1 MFPLLPVPREWKHFG
16 PTKFYLGRFFFVS
29 SGSRETLTTVTCH
42 LGIQGT
48 AAALV
53 RSARAAGGVDAA
65 QEVANRIFAWGMMLG
80 VVLALVQWF
89 ALPSI
94 TWWFS
99 PLTTVWDAVR
109 GPAAISLFIHLV
121 NGLLVFAVEGTML
134 GLGSYRDLAL
144 IMCLGVFVM
153 VLCLSSSLGVH

>member
-1 MFPLLPVPREWKHFG
+1 
-16 PTKFYLGRFFFVS
+16 
-29 SGSRETLTTVTCH
+29 
-42 LGIQGT
+42 
-48 AAALV
+48 
-53 RSARAAGGVDAA
+53 
-65 QEVANRIFAWGMMLG
+65 MLG
-80 VVLALVQWF
+80 VVLAVVQWF
-89 ALPSI
+89 ALPLI

-109 GPAAISLFIHLV
+109 GPAAISSFIHLV
-121 NGLLVFAVEGTML
+121 NGLVFAVEGTML

>member
-1 MFPLLPVPREWKHFG
+1 
-16 PTKFYLGRFFFVS
+16 
-29 SGSRETLTTVTCH
+29 
-42 LGIQGT
+42 
-48 AAALV
+48 
-53 RSARAAGGVDAA
+53 
-65 QEVANRIFAWGMMLG
+65 MMLG

-109 GPAAISLFIHLV
+109 GPAAISSFIHLV
-121 NGLLVFAVEGTML
+121 NGLVFAVEGTML